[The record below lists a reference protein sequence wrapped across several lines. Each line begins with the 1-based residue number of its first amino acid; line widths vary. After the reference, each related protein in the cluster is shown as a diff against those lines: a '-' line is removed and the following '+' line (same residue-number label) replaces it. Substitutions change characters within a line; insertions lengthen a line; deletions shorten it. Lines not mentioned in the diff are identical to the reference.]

1 MSLPGSEENSAAAA
15 ATSRGAA
22 SVKLPQFWA
31 SSPAAWFR
39 TADAQFAIR
48 GVTDPLDQY
57 YLVLGALSEANVDMV
72 RHIVEEEP
80 DDTSF
85 RRLREA
91 LVSSH
96 VLSDYQRIDRLVT
109 MEPLNGRKPS
119 EMLAAM
125 SKLKPADEKQY
136 FAYFFLQRLPRE
148 VRILLSQE
156 PVADMRALAEKA
168 DALMALHVPQQ
179 HEVAAVVP
187 PEPDDATV
195 AAAARSSGAKRGG
208 QSKKKKHQRR
218 QRSSSPA
225 EERRSPLCWLHIR
238 FGDKARRC
246 EQPCAW
252 PSPAEN

>member
-1 MSLPGSEENSAAAA
+1 MSLPGSEDNLAATAAA
-15 ATSRGAA
+15 SRGAV

-39 TADAQFAIR
+39 MADVQFAIR
-48 GVTDPLDQY
+48 GVVDPLDQY
-57 YLVLGALSEANVDMV
+57 YLVLGALSEANMDMV

-80 DDTSF
+80 DATSF
-85 RRLREA
+85 RWLREA

-96 VLSDYQRIDRLVT
+96 ILSDYQRIDRLVM

-125 SKLKPADEKQY
+125 SKLKPADDKQY

-168 DALMALHVPQQ
+168 DALMALHVLQQ
-179 HEVAAVVP
+179 HEVAAVAP
-187 PEPDDATV
+187 PDPDDATV
-195 AAAARSSGAKRGG
+195 AAAARSSGAKKGG
-208 QSKKKKHQRR
+208 HFKKKKQQRR
-218 QRSSSPA
+218 QRSSSPG
-225 EERRSPLCWLHIR
+225 EVRRSPLCWLHIR

>member
-1 MSLPGSEENSAAAA
+1 MSLPGSEDNPAATAAA
-15 ATSRGAA
+15 SRGAA

-48 GVTDPLDQY
+48 GVVDPLDQY

-96 VLSDYQRIDRLVT
+96 ILSDYQRIDRLVT

-119 EMLAAM
+119 ELLAAM
-125 SKLKPADEKQY
+125 SKLKPADDKQY

-179 HEVAAVVP
+179 HEVAAVAP
-187 PEPDDATV
+187 PDPDDATV
-195 AAAARSSGAKRGG
+195 AAAARSSGAKKGG
-208 QSKKKKHQRR
+208 HFKKKKQQRR
-218 QRSSSPA
+218 QRSSSPG